1 MSKNIFQAG
10 DRVIIDPVVANK
22 DMKGRVFEVVRRLK
36 VNYDVKPLDGVGPL
50 VRAQPEVLL
59 PAPAELLAKPIV
71 AVAPLSTGSTVRVK
85 RARNI
90 DPKRLFVVLANGAAK
105 VKIAE
110 LGGEDGRYWNVARS
124 ALEKVTIDLSAAAA
138 SAQVAEVR

>member
-1 MSKNIFQAG
+1 MSTNIFQAG

-59 PAPAELLAKPIV
+59 PAPVELLAKPIV

-85 RARNI
+85 RAPNI
-90 DPKRLFVVLANGAAK
+90 DPTTLFVVLANGAK

-110 LGGEDGRYWNVARS
+110 LGGEDGRYWNVPRS
-124 ALEKVTIDLSAAAA
+124 ALEKVTIDLVAAAV
-138 SAQVAEVR
+138 SAQVAESH

>member
-22 DMKGRVFEVVRRLK
+22 DMKGRVFEVVRQLK
-36 VNYDVKPLDGVGPL
+36 VNYELKPLDGIGPG

-59 PAPAELLAKPIV
+59 PAPEDLLAKPIV

-85 RARNI
+85 QARNI
-90 DPKRLFVVLANGAAK
+90 DPTTLFVVLSNGAK

-110 LGGEDGRYWNVARS
+110 LGGEDGRYWNVPRT
-124 ALEKVTIDLSAAAA
+124 ALEKVTIDVAAAAA
-138 SAQVAEVR
+138 SAQVAEV

>member
-1 MSKNIFQAG
+1 MSTNSFQAG

-71 AVAPLSTGSTVRVK
+71 AVVPLSTGSTVRVK

-90 DPKRLFVVLANGAAK
+90 DPTTLFVVLANGAK

-110 LGGEDGRYWNVARS
+110 SGGEDGRYWNVPRS
-124 ALEKVTIDLSAAAA
+124 ALEKVTIDLVAATA
-138 SAQVAEVR
+138 SAQVVEV

>member
-90 DPKRLFVVLANGAAK
+90 DPTTLFVVLANGAK

-110 LGGEDGRYWNVARS
+110 LGGEDGRYWNVPRS
-124 ALEKVTIDLSAAAA
+124 ALEKVTIDLVAARA
-138 SAQVAEVR
+138 SAQVVEV

>member
-1 MSKNIFQAG
+1 MSTNIFQAG

-50 VRAQPEVLL
+50 MRAQPEVLL

-90 DPKRLFVVLANGAAK
+90 DPTTLFVVLANGAK

-110 LGGEDGRYWNVARS
+110 LGGEDGRYWNVPRS
-124 ALEKVTIDLSAAAA
+124 ALEKVTIDLVAATA
-138 SAQVAEVR
+138 SAQVVEV

>member
-1 MSKNIFQAG
+1 MAKNIFQAG

-90 DPKRLFVVLANGAAK
+90 DPTTLFVVLANGAK

-110 LGGEDGRYWNVARS
+110 LGGEDGRYWNVPRS
-124 ALEKVTIDLSAAAA
+124 ALEKVTIDLVAATA
-138 SAQVAEVR
+138 SAQVVEV

>member
-1 MSKNIFQAG
+1 MSTNIFQAG

-90 DPKRLFVVLANGAAK
+90 DPTTLFVVLANGAK

-110 LGGEDGRYWNVARS
+110 LGGEDGRYWNVPRS
-124 ALEKVTIDLSAAAA
+124 ALEKVTIDLVAATA
-138 SAQVAEVR
+138 SAHVVEV

>member
-90 DPKRLFVVLANGAAK
+90 DPKTLFVVLANGAK

-110 LGGEDGRYWNVARS
+110 LGGEDGRYWNVPRS

-138 SAQVAEVR
+138 SAQVAEAR

>member
-1 MSKNIFQAG
+1 MSTNIFQAG

-90 DPKRLFVVLANGAAK
+90 DPTTLFVVLANGAK

-110 LGGEDGRYWNVARS
+110 LGGEDGRYWNVPRS
-124 ALEKVTIDLSAAAA
+124 ALEKVTIDLAAATA
-138 SAQVAEVR
+138 SAQVVEV

>member
-1 MSKNIFQAG
+1 MSTNIFQAG

-71 AVAPLSTGSTVRVK
+71 VVAPLSTGSTVRVK

-90 DPKRLFVVLANGAAK
+90 DPTTLFVVLANGAK

-110 LGGEDGRYWNVARS
+110 LGGEDGRYWNVPRS
-124 ALEKVTIDLSAAAA
+124 ALEKVTIDLVAATA
-138 SAQVAEVR
+138 SAQVVEV

>member
-10 DRVIIDPVVANK
+10 DRVIIDLVVANK
-22 DMKGRVFEVVRRLK
+22 DMTGRVFEVVRQLK
-36 VNYDVKPLDGVGPL
+36 VNYELKPLDGVGPG
-50 VRAQPEVLL
+50 VRAQPGALL
-59 PAPAELLAKPIV
+59 PAPATLLAKPII

-90 DPKRLFVVLANGAAK
+90 DPETLFVVLANGAK

-110 LGGEDGRYWNVARS
+110 LGGEDGRYWTVPRT
-124 ALEKVTIDLSAAAA
+124 ALEKVTIDLAAAAA
-138 SAQVAEVR
+138 SAQVAEAR

>member
-22 DMKGRVFEVVRRLK
+22 DMQGRVFEVVRQLK
-36 VNYDVKPLDGVGPL
+36 VNYELKPLDGVGPG

-59 PAPAELLAKPIV
+59 PAPAELLAKPII
-71 AVAPLSTGSTVRVK
+71 AVAPLSTGGVVRVK
-85 RARNI
+85 QARNI
-90 DPKRLFVVLANGAAK
+90 DPETLFVVLSNGAK

-110 LGGEDGRYWNVARS
+110 LGGEDGRYWTVPRT
-124 ALEKVTIDLSAAAA
+124 ALEKVTIDLAAAAA
-138 SAQVAEVR
+138 SAQVAEAR

>member
-1 MSKNIFQAG
+1 MSTNIFQAG

-90 DPKRLFVVLANGAAK
+90 DPTTLFVVLANGAK

-110 LGGEDGRYWNVARS
+110 LGGEDGRYWNVPRS
-124 ALEKVTIDLSAAAA
+124 ALEKVTIDLVAATA
-138 SAQVAEVR
+138 SAQVVEV

>member
-22 DMKGRVFEVVRRLK
+22 DMTGRVFEVVRQLK
-36 VNYDVKPLDGVGPL
+36 VNYELKPLDGVGPG

-59 PAPAELLAKPIV
+59 PAPAELLAKPII

-90 DPKRLFVVLANGAAK
+90 DPETLFVVLANGAK

-110 LGGEDGRYWNVARS
+110 LGGEDGRYWTVPRT
-124 ALEKVTIDLSAAAA
+124 ALEKVTIDLAAAAA
-138 SAQVAEVR
+138 SAQVAEA

>member
-1 MSKNIFQAG
+1 MSTNIFQAG

-71 AVAPLSTGSTVRVK
+71 AVAPLSTGSMVRVK

-90 DPKRLFVVLANGAAK
+90 DPTTLFVVLANGAK

-110 LGGEDGRYWNVARS
+110 LGGEDGRYWNVPRS
-124 ALEKVTIDLSAAAA
+124 ALEKVTIDLFAATA
-138 SAQVAEVR
+138 SAQVVEV

>member
-1 MSKNIFQAG
+1 MSTNIFQAG

-36 VNYDVKPLDGVGPL
+36 VNYDVKPLDGVGSL

-90 DPKRLFVVLANGAAK
+90 DPTTLFVVLADGAK

-110 LGGEDGRYWNVARS
+110 LGGEDGRYWNVPRS
-124 ALEKVTIDLSAAAA
+124 ALEKVTIDLVAATA
-138 SAQVAEVR
+138 SAQVVEV

>member
-1 MSKNIFQAG
+1 MSTNIFQAG

-22 DMKGRVFEVVRRLK
+22 DMKGRVFEVVRQLK
-36 VNYDVKPLDGVGPL
+36 VNYDLKPLDGVGPL

-90 DPKRLFVVLANGAAK
+90 DPTTLFVVLANGAK

-110 LGGEDGRYWNVARS
+110 LGGEDGRYWNVPRS
-124 ALEKVTIDLSAAAA
+124 ALEKVTIDLVAATA
-138 SAQVAEVR
+138 SAQVVEV